1 MSHSVRVGGN
11 GLSVVAPPRPVA
23 ETEAGVVGAM
33 ADGESETAVAG
44 LRLLAEVSTVVG
56 SSLDGEDV
64 LRRLARLVVPELA
77 DWCVVDL
84 IGEEMRRVALVHR
97 DPDVR
102 PAPYTAGMTLPAPD
116 PVAASPVERVL
127 AGEGPLV
134 VTDFPAA
141 RSPLGR
147 EHRQLIDAFGAHTEV
162 LVPLRVRGRVLGV
175 LGLVRTS
182 PERPVT
188 DEDLGLIQDIAHR
201 AAIALDN
208 ARLYASVRG
217 AAQDFQRALLPHLP
231 DLGPLELAARYLP
244 AQDEVEVGGD
254 WYDAFVLPDGAA
266 ALAVGDV
273 CGHDQTAAVD
283 MSKLQNM
290 LRALA
295 WDRAEPPSGIV
306 RRLDVLMD
314 LLGAKTATAVFGRL
328 HGPDGGPWSWTW
340 SNAGHLPPL
349 LLTPDARTRYL
360 GGDPDL
366 MLGTGVPMPRTDRTE
381 TLRPGC
387 TLLLYSDGLVE
398 RRGESLSRG
407 MVRLRQ
413 QLALRAREPVET
425 LCDALLESMVPQRGD
440 DVVLLA
446 LRVPEGG

>member
-1 MSHSVRVGGN
+1 M
-11 GLSVVAPPRPVA
+11 
-23 ETEAGVVGAM
+23 
-33 ADGESETAVAG
+33 AG
-44 LRLLAEVSTVVG
+44 LRLMAEVSTVVG
-56 SSLDGEDV
+56 SSLDGEVV

-84 IGEEMRRVALVHR
+84 IGDELRRVALVHR

-102 PAPYTAGMTLPAPD
+102 PAPYTAGMVLPAPG
-116 PVAASPVERVL
+116 PVPGRAVERVL

-134 VTDFPAA
+134 STEFPAA
-141 RSPLGR
+141 DSPLGR

-162 LVPLRVRGRVLGV
+162 LVPLRVRRRVLGV

-188 DEDLGLIQDIAHR
+188 AEDLELIQDIAHR

-217 AAQDFQRALLPHLP
+217 AAHDLQRALLPELP
-231 DLGPLELAARYLP
+231 DLGRLETAARYLP
-244 AQDEVEVGGD
+244 AQDEAEVGGD

-273 CGHDQTAAVD
+273 CGHDRAAAVE

-295 WDRAEPPSGIV
+295 WDHQDPPSGIL
-306 RRLDVLMD
+306 RRLDALMD
-314 LLGAKTATAVFGRL
+314 YLRARTATAVFGRVD
-328 HGPDGGPWSWTW
+328 GPDGGPWTWSW
-340 SNAGHLPPL
+340 SNAGHPPPL
-349 LLTPDARTRYL
+349 LLAPDGRTRYL
-360 GGDPDL
+360 GGAPDPL
-366 MLGTGVPMPRTDRTE
+366 LGTGVPLPRTDRTE
-381 TLRPGC
+381 ALRPGR

-413 QLALRAREPVET
+413 QLALRAREPVGA
-425 LCDALLESMVPQRGD
+425 LCDSLLECMVPEPED

-446 LRVPEGG
+446 LRVPGGG